1 VREILRGRRA
11 IVLVLDACGAGA
23 LPDATDYGDEGVN
36 TLAHLAEAA
45 GGLELPAMQRL
56 GLGNVLP
63 LAGVPPIADPTIHG
77 RLHAQGHGKDSTS
90 GHWELMGAVQR
101 KPLPTF
107 TGGLPQPLLD
117 RLVAAIGRRVICN
130 QPRNGIAAIEE
141 FGAEHLRTGELIL
154 YTSTDSVVQLAAHVQ
169 RVSEAE
175 LYAACEIARAIL
187 GGPDAV
193 GRVIARPFR
202 GRHGAFERTDGRRDF
217 ALAPPRSYLD
227 ELRERGVEVHGV
239 GKVCD
244 LFGSS
249 AFSECHP
256 GASNAAALASANS
269 LLRSLRDGMAFV
281 NLIETD
287 QIYGHRQDV
296 HGFHRALQQIDAELG
311 RWLAGLGDDDLL
323 IVTADHGVDPLHP
336 SGDHTREHVPL
347 LAVTGTMPGAS
358 SPDGGRRSRRDSG
371 SRHGDESRRDD
382 DSRRHG
388 SRRGHQSRR
397 HDGPMADV
405 GASVL
410 AWLTGERS
418 SSLTGSSFLEGVKD
432 A

>member
-1 VREILRGRRA
+1 MREIPRGRRA

-36 TLAHLAEAA
+36 TLAHLAEAT

-56 GLGNVLP
+56 GLGNILP
-63 LAGVPPIADPTIHG
+63 LAGVPPSPDPAIHG
-77 RLHAQGHGKDSTS
+77 LLHAEGHGKDSTS

-101 KPLPTF
+101 EPLPTF

-117 RLVAAIGRRVICN
+117 RLISAMGRQVICN

-141 FGAEHLRTGELIL
+141 FGARHLSTGELIL

-169 RVSEAE
+169 RVSEGE
-175 LYAACEIARAIL
+175 LYAACEAARAIL
-187 GGPDAV
+187 AGPDAV

-202 GRHGAFERTDGRRDF
+202 GRDGAFERTEGRRDF
-217 ALAPPRSYLD
+217 ALRPRRSYID

-244 LFGSS
+244 LFGSE
-249 AFSECHP
+249 AFSACHP
-256 GASNAAALASANS
+256 GASNEAALASADALLGS
-269 LLRSLRDGMAFV
+269 LQEGVAFV

-287 QIYGHRQDV
+287 QVYGHRQDV
-296 HGFHRALQQIDAELG
+296 HGFHRALRQIDVELG
-311 RWLAGLGDDDLL
+311 RWLAGLGKQDLL

-347 LAVTGTMPGAS
+347 LAIARRMPGD
-358 SPDGGRRSRRDSG
+358 DGLRRQNGLPSHEG
-371 SRHGDESRRDD
+371 LT
-382 DSRRHG
+382 
-388 SRRGHQSRR
+388 R

-410 AWLTGERS
+410 MWLTGQRS
-418 SSLTGSSFLEGVKD
+418 SSLPGGSFLEALKD

>member
-1 VREILRGRRA
+1 MREILRGRRA

-23 LPDATDYGDEGVN
+23 LPDAADYGDEGVN
-36 TLAHLAEAA
+36 TLAHLAKAA

-56 GLGNVLP
+56 GLGNILP
-63 LAGVPPIADPTIHG
+63 LAGVPPSRDPAIHG
-77 RLHAQGHGKDSTS
+77 LLHAEGHGKDSTS
-90 GHWELMGAVQR
+90 GHWELMGALQR
-101 KPLPTF
+101 EPLPTF
-107 TGGLPQPLLD
+107 TSGLPQPLLG
-117 RLVAAIGRRVICN
+117 RLIAAMGRQVICN

-141 FGAEHLRTGELIL
+141 FGAQHLSTGELIL

-169 RVSEAE
+169 RVPEEE
-175 LYAACEIARAIL
+175 LYAACEAARTIL
-187 GGPDAV
+187 TGPDAV

-202 GRHGAFERTDGRRDF
+202 GRQGAFERTDGRRDY
-217 ALAPPRSYLD
+217 ALRPPRSYLD

-244 LFGSS
+244 LFGSQ
-249 AFSECHP
+249 AFSSCHP
-256 GASNAAALASANS
+256 GASNEAALASADA
-269 LLRSLRDGMAFV
+269 LLRSLREGVAFV

-287 QIYGHRQDV
+287 QVYGHRQDV
-296 HGFHRALQQIDAELG
+296 HGFHRALQQIDVQLW
-311 RWLAGLGDDDLL
+311 RWLAGLRRHDLL

-358 SPDGGRRSRRDSG
+358 SRGGDRGLWRDSG
-371 SRHGDESRRDD
+371 SGRHDGL
-382 DSRRHG
+382 
-388 SRRGHQSRR
+388 RGHDGLRR

-410 AWLTGERS
+410 MWLTGERS
-418 SSLTGSSFLEGVKD
+418 SSLTGSSFLEVLKD